1 MKIIGIS
8 GLARSGKDCF
18 ATVATKILT
27 EQYKL
32 KVERHALAYELKDDL
47 KDLIKKKTGIDAFTE
62 KTEEKNVIRPLL
74 VAYGDMMRKHTEG
87 KYWTGKMESKIAKS
101 KADVFIITDIRYDFY
116 PEDECSWIRNKM
128 AGKLVHV
135 TRYKMG
141 PAPSKR
147 RITTSKPVKIYDAPP
162 NDHEFLNNPKCKAKA
177 DYAFEWQDVSEEFPT
192 MDELKNCAYINDCV
206 TKALDSI
213 GILPKR

>member
-87 KYWTGKMESKIAKS
+87 RYWTGKMESKIAKS

-116 PEDECSWIRNKM
+116 PEDECSWLRNKM
-128 AGKLVHV
+128 VGKLVHV

-162 NDHEFLNNPKCKAKA
+162 NDHELLNNPKCKAKA

-192 MDELKNCAYINDCV
+192 MDDLKNSVYINDTV
-206 TKALDSI
+206 KTALESI